1 MLKSI
6 LTMLGLVLS
15 LSMAQSASA
24 VPRVNMPYF
33 GAEPVGE
40 HASAIFWYGQVT
52 PAQNY
57 TDIRIGYNDEEVLIR
72 AQIFDRRI
80 FHSEQAAPNDDAALS
95 QWDAVTLYLDQRS
108 DGGAQPT
115 TASHRITV
123 QVNWPGREAD
133 YRSVA
138 QGNGNGYSAINM
150 PITST
155 TVWRGDGPNNDVDD
169 RGWFADV
176 HIPFASLGLARAPA
190 QGTMWRIAMQTH
202 DRDDNTSNIE
212 HSAWPNTMDP
222 LKPNTWAT
230 LHFGLPEPVVPAYR
244 NSISQTLRQGLN
256 GVGVS
261 DASVGGGTTC
271 ADGYDYFAQFG
282 AINHAGEE
290 HANVQNQSDV
300 ADWPCFSKFYLS
312 FPLASLPTQQIVV
325 SATLTLNQFGNSG
338 QGVPP
343 EPISSL
349 IQAMTVNEDWQETA
363 LTWNNAPLVQENI
376 SMARALPM
384 AAPQASQPL
393 SNQPVVWDVT
403 RATQTAYAN
412 GAPLRL
418 VLYSADEAQ
427 NSGKYFWTSDVADG
441 LAELRPT
448 LVVMLGQPV
457 DLGGLALRTYLP
469 ILRRD

>member
-1 MLKSI
+1 
-6 LTMLGLVLS
+6 MLGLVFS
-15 LSMAQSASA
+15 LPMAQLDSA
-24 VPRVNMPYF
+24 VPRVNAPYF

-52 PAQNY
+52 PIHNY
-57 TDIRIGYNDEEVLIR
+57 TDIRIGYNDEELLVR
-72 AQIFDRRI
+72 AQVFDRRI
-80 FHSEQAAPNDDAALS
+80 WHSEQATPNDDAALS

-115 TASHRITV
+115 AASYRITV
-123 QVNWPGREAD
+123 QVNWPGREVD

-138 QGNGNGYSAINM
+138 QGNEGGYSPINT
-150 PITST
+150 PITTT

-169 RGWFADV
+169 RGWFADL
-176 HIPFASLGLARAPA
+176 HIPFASLGLTHAPV
-190 QGTMWRIAMQTH
+190 QGAMWRIALQTH
-202 DRDDNTSNIE
+202 DRDDNTNNTE
-212 HSAWPNTMDP
+212 HSAWPNNMDP
-222 LKPNTWAT
+222 LKPNTWAE
-230 LHFGLPEPVVPAYR
+230 LHFGMPEPITSAYR
-244 NSISQTLRQGLN
+244 NPINMTLRQGLN
-256 GVGVS
+256 AVS
-261 DASVGGGTTC
+261 VTDASVGGGTTC

-282 AINHAGEE
+282 AINHANEE

-300 ADWPCFSKFYLS
+300 ADWPCFSKFYVT
-312 FPLASLPTQQIVV
+312 FPLSSLPAQQVVV

-349 IQAMTVNEDWQETA
+349 IQVLTVNEDWQEAT
-363 LTWNNAPLVQENI
+363 LNWNNAPLAHENI

-384 AAPQASQPL
+384 AAPQANQPV
-393 SNQPVVWDVT
+393 SSVPVVWDVT
-403 RATQTAYAN
+403 RAAQSAYTN

-418 VLYSADEAQ
+418 ALYSADEAQ
-427 NSGKYFWTSDVADG
+427 NSGKYFWTSNIADE

-448 LVVMLGQPV
+448 LVVTIGQLV
-457 DLGGLALRTYLP
+457 DLSTLSLQTYLP